1 MESGLEGQDGILQ
14 GLWTRLLALLMP
26 AASGEGMVSAVAGLA
41 VLLPPVLLILWWQWF
56 RRRRAD
62 EAVARL
68 QERVLLLDRALDT
81 APDGW
86 FLWPRPALSGPV
98 PVPGEFLPAEDGEE
112 ATLLDGGDCSRRL
125 AVILS
130 LYSGQASSIYDCLD
144 AFVDTDAAR
153 LREAVVALRRQGD
166 GFRMTLLLRRFD
178 EGDDLRRWVQVRG
191 LRAFDGDGAPQGDVL
206 WVRDVTEEE
215 TAARLAED
223 DARLWRQQAQQV
235 QDVLD
240 ALPLPV
246 WRRDAGLRVVSGNR
260 AFLRAVEATGPG
272 DLQQA
277 ERELVTGTEARELRA
292 LASAA
297 RAAGEARS
305 ASFHVVLNGA
315 RRLMDVREIPCAS
328 GDGGTV
334 TVGLA
339 LDQTRAET
347 LRLTLEQEAASHA
360 AVLER
365 LGTAIVIYG
374 PDTRLRFHNTAFARL
389 WGVDD
394 SWLDSEEPT
403 YSDVLDAL
411 RQRRKL
417 PEVADFPAFKEQE
430 LSRFKSLL
438 EPFEDLMHRPDGK
451 TLRRVVAPH
460 PLGGLLATYEDVTD
474 RLALEASLKELV
486 AVQRET
492 IDHLQEAVA
501 VFGADGRLRLS
512 NPAFRALWAV
522 SPDLAEAAPLLSD
535 LTAALPEEYRV
546 AAAWQDVR
554 GLVTA
559 PPSGRTLRQGRLSG
573 GAGRWLDVTGVP
585 LPDGAV
591 LVIQLQAMSRLPAAE
606 PTVAGLSA
614 FLTGLA
620 EELRAP
626 LTTILGFSEI
636 LSAGYYGSLNVR
648 QTDYVAGIADAA
660 RLAGQMTGAAA
671 DLLTLEQDVAALP
684 AEEAEIQPLLARVL
698 SDCRE
703 PFRQKGV
710 TLHFDCDP
718 RTGRAAAAPEAVERA
733 VQTMMLTA
741 LYFTPSEG
749 QVTLAVQPDP
759 EEGPGTVLL
768 TVADTGIGLTEDE
781 QAVIEDPFGTAGSLK
796 ASVLPLAGVRRLA
809 RLLGGDLEVVSVRGE
824 GTTLHL
830 RLPRRGE

>member
-1 MESGLEGQDGILQ
+1 MDSSLDFQDGLPGGI
-14 GLWTRLLALLMP
+14 WMRLLAAVMP
-26 AASGEGMVSAVAGLA
+26 AVSGEGMVTAVTGLT
-41 VLLPPVLLILWWQWF
+41 VLLPPLLLVLWWQWF
-56 RRRRAD
+56 RRRRSD
-62 EAVARL
+62 ETAARL
-68 QERVLLLDRALDT
+68 HDRAVLADRALDS

-86 FLWPRPALSGPV
+86 FLWPRPDPV
-98 PVPGEFLPAEDGEE
+98 TATADGEE
-112 ATLLDGGDCSRRL
+112 DDLLLAGGECSRRL

-130 LYSGQASSIYDCLD
+130 LYAGQTSTIQDCLD
-144 AFVDTDAAR
+144 ALDDGEAAR
-153 LREAVVALRRQGD
+153 LRAAL
-166 GFRMTLLLRRFD
+166 LLLRR
-178 EGDDLRRWVQVRG
+178 EGEGFRLTLLTRQQDAGDLRRWVQVRG
-191 LRAFDGDGAPQGDVL
+191 LRLYDGEGAIRGDVL

-215 TAARLAED
+215 AAARLAED
-223 DARLWRQQAQQV
+223 DARHWRQQAQQV
-235 QDVLD
+235 QDVLN

-246 WRRDAGLRVVSGNR
+246 WRRDADLRVVSGNR
-260 AFLRAVEATGPG
+260 AFLQAVEVSGA
-272 DLQQA
+272 DSLQQT
-277 ERELVTGTEARELRA
+277 ERELVTGSEARELRA

-297 RAAGEARS
+297 RAAGEAR
-305 ASFHVVLNGA
+305 AAPFHVVLNGA

-328 GDGGTV
+328 GDAGTV

-365 LGTAIVIYG
+365 LGTAIVIFG

-394 SWLDSEEPT
+394 SWLDTEEPT

-438 EPFEDLMHRPDGK
+438 EPLEDLMHRPDGK

-501 VFGADGRLRLS
+501 VFGANGRLRLS

-522 SPDLAEAAPLLSD
+522 SPDLAETAPLLAD
-535 LTAALPEEYRV
+535 LTAALPEEYRE

-554 GLVTA
+554 ALVTA

-606 PTVAGLSA
+606 PTVLGLSA

-636 LSAGYYGSLNVR
+636 LSAGYYGSLNSR
-648 QTDYVAGIADAA
+648 QSDYVAGIADAA

-684 AEEAEIQPLLARVL
+684 ADEAEIQPLLARVL
-698 SDCRE
+698 SECRE

-718 RTGRAAAAPEAVERA
+718 QIGRAAAASEAVERA

-741 LYFTPSEG
+741 LYFTPAEG
-749 QVTLAVQPDP
+749 QVTLAAQTDP
-759 EEGPGTVLL
+759 EEGPGVVLL
-768 TVADTGIGLTEDE
+768 TVADTGIGLTDEE

-830 RLPRRGE
+830 RLPRRTE